1 MQFEFDLKICDG
13 VDLVMDFDC
22 KFEKDPVPVLTW
34 FLGTERVNP
43 VEYLITRP
51 CTRLLLRTDSILK
64 SFDICDS

>member
-51 CTRLLLRTDSILK
+51 FSSENRLYFKIVRYL
-64 SFDICDS
+64 